1 MARTGCCS
9 SCCKMLKKF
18 SLLMI
23 NTADAA
29 IGCAALGLA
38 VYLRS
43 SKAGAEVAVQH
54 AVHASL
60 FLAGAF
66 LLGAALGFGGTVF
79 DSPCAL
85 RLSGLLAIPLAVV
98 GVGAGIYMA
107 TMKDS
112 CLDYIAKAT
121 PDEEQIASHY
131 YWFVV
136 GGVFGGAVLEM
147 IRYSLAR
154 NLSRT
159 LSSEADD
166 LRVSLAAEEAASN
179 ARREVSEAARTGRFD
194 QLRAYYR
201 DKYNPPEPDEEAASV
216 GAASSR
222 NPFEDDSDGDEVTPL
237 HGESPAKAAQPWY
250 AGL

>member
-1 MARTGCCS
+1 MARTGCCG

-18 SLLMI
+18 SLLLI

-85 RLSGLLAIPLAVV
+85 KLSGLLALPLAIV

-112 CLDYIAKAT
+112 CLDYVAKAT
-121 PDEEQIASHY
+121 PSEEQTASHY

-194 QLRAYYR
+194 QFAFREAGA
-201 DKYNPPEPDEEAASV
+201 PPRSPRPEAVLETMS
-216 GAASSR
+216 
-222 NPFEDDSDGDEVTPL
+222 NE
-237 HGESPAKAAQPWY
+237 
-250 AGL
+250 

>member
-1 MARTGCCS
+1 MAGRTGCCA

-18 SLLMI
+18 SLLLI
-23 NTADAA
+23 NTADAG

-38 VYLRS
+38 IYLRS
-43 SKAGAEVAVQH
+43 NKAGAEVAVQR

-85 RLSGLLAIPLAVV
+85 RLSGLLALPLALV

-112 CLDYIAKAT
+112 CLQYVAKAT

-136 GGVFGGAVLEM
+136 GGVFGHSGVRHLERGA
-147 IRYSLAR
+147 
-154 NLSRT
+154 NLQQ
-159 LSSEADD
+159 
-166 LRVSLAAEEAASN
+166 
-179 ARREVSEAARTGRFD
+179 RR
-194 QLRAYYR
+194 
-201 DKYNPPEPDEEAASV
+201 
-216 GAASSR
+216 
-222 NPFEDDSDGDEVTPL
+222 
-237 HGESPAKAAQPWY
+237 
-250 AGL
+250 